1 MSDIALVV
9 ASFMEPRVMF
19 IAAPVPYI
27 QRFSVSVGNPYSG
40 SFKACHNCLFHL
52 TGWREREEA
61 VFQERRRYSGSE
73 REWLIRLMQ

>member
-40 SFKACHNCLFHL
+40 SFKACLFHL

-73 REWLIRLMQ
+73 REWLIRLTQ